1 MAYKGGSK
9 PQKAEVAPFK
19 SIYKDTYE
27 AGYDSPFGSAT
38 SQLLPKVMVNPSG
51 KTINGQELSTTLNLS
66 PELQGINTTATT
78 GLQNNLSFLQQD
90 PNQRVGYLTSGQD
103 PLYNALTT
111 QQDLTL
117 QNNLGRAQ
125 LQAQKTGG
133 MNSTALGSAQS
144 GLLANDSIVRNQNL
158 LTALNSANDNARQDT
173 QVNQGVIGNLAQL
186 LYPLGSAANSN
197 LMTALNQ
204 TDQGRFQTAAAQ
216 NAANQQYAADMN
228 AYNKSKAGA
237 TASGIGTLAGA
248 ALGAALAIPTGGLSL
263 AAIPAMAGGAMS
275 GAGLGSSIG
284 SAIGGGGAFNTGS
297 LYSGGYGN
305 SYQPQYQGQILA
317 SPQFNL
323 LNPNSS
329 STPYL
334 QAIQ

>member
-19 SIYKDTYE
+19 SIYKDTFE

-133 MNSTALGSAQS
+133 LNSTALGSAQS
-144 GLLANDSIVRNQNL
+144 GLLANDGIVRNQNL
-158 LTALNSANDNARQDT
+158 LTALNSANDNARQDS

-204 TDQGRFQTAAAQ
+204 TDQGRFQTAAAE
-216 NAANQQYAADMN
+216 NAANQQYANAMN
-228 AYNKSKAGA
+228 AYNQSQSGA
-237 TASGIGTLAGA
+237 MSSGIGSLVGAG
-248 ALGAALAIPTGGLSL
+248 LGAALAIPTGGLSL
-263 AAIPAMAGGAMS
+263 AGGAM
-275 GAGLGSSIG
+275 LGSALGGTAGGLIG
-284 SAIGGGGAFNTGS
+284 GGSGGGGAFNTGS
-297 LYSGGYGN
+297 LYNNGYGGGY
-305 SYQPQYQGQILA
+305 QGKITTNVLA
-317 SPQFNL
+317 SPQFSL
-323 LNPNSS
+323 LNPNMQSS
-329 STPYL
+329 QYL